1 MNIVR
6 LFFTFYAGNYTEL
19 FGGYLLQQILDILQD
34 RAVIIP
40 IYIGEG
46 EADDHRSPSGPVQ
59 VGAGNRISCSLGQT
73 TAGLIE
79 LPTYESNDQIW
90 LSEKLYINE
99 FDFIFLNTPQILY
112 QLYGNF
118 SFVYFTQVIIDD
130 QLPVDHS
137 GELLCSYS
145 NNKNELWVSLIE
157 KAYMKVMGG
166 YDFPGSNSVSTRLFL
181 RGKNSTQIILGQI
194 TALLMK

>member
-1 MNIVR
+1 MLNALWV
-6 LFFTFYAGNYTEL
+6 LSTSPF
-19 FGGYLLQQILDILQD
+19 
-34 RAVIIP
+34 
-40 IYIGEG
+40 YIGET
-46 EADDHRSPSGPVQ
+46 EAGVYWSPGGPAYATP
-59 VGAGNRISCSLGQT
+59 GKTISCSQGQI
-73 TAGLIE
+73 TAGLIWVSTSKSGQVC
-79 LPTYESNDQIW
+79 LCLRRYV
-90 LSEKLYINE
+90 LLRV
-99 FDFIFLNTPQILY
+99 FFFCFFFIVLEVFPEYCISFRMT
-112 QLYGNF
+112 F

-181 RGKNSTQIILGQI
+181 TSKKKSS
-194 TALLMK
+194 